1 VPPVL
6 YLSREWM
13 DAARGALAADTG
25 LKAATAEVRLTLEQV
40 VTGVPAEVGPDA
52 TGSVRW
58 HVRVDQGEVALA
70 AGAAGPDGP
79 DGPDGTA
86 AGDGADV
93 RFTTDYAT
101 AAAIASG
108 RLSAQRAFLDGRLR
122 VGGDVGMLGRNQRA
136 FAAVDDALAAVRAA
150 TTFPAP

>member
-1 VPPVL
+1 MIPRTRPSVPPVL

-52 TGSVRW
+52 TGTVRW

-70 AGAAGPDGP
+70 AGAGPEP
-79 DGPDGTA
+79 
-86 AGDGADV
+86 DV

-101 AAAIASG
+101 AAAVATG
-108 RLSAQRAFLDGRLR
+108 GLSAQRAFLDGRLR
-122 VGGDVGMLGRNQRA
+122 VGGDVGMLGRYQRA
-136 FAAVDDALAAVRAA
+136 FAAVDDALAAVRAV

>member
-1 VPPVL
+1 VRPVL
-6 YLSREWM
+6 YLSPEWM

-40 VTGVPAEVGPDA
+40 VTGVPPEADPDG

-58 HVRVDQGEVALA
+58 HVRLDQGEVALS
-70 AGAAGPDGP
+70 AGGAGTDGP
-79 DGPDGTA
+79 E
-86 AGDGADV
+86 ADV

-101 AAAIASG
+101 AAAIATG